1 MKTRLRTPIPSRL
14 NSQVTDKIALG
25 LRLGLG
31 SVFIA
36 GGWWKLSRAIDPL
49 RSEAFVDRYLASNG
63 YINSFFDQYLFAD
76 PGALLTPLAFLTIL
90 SAFEFAAGIAL
101 LAGAFV
107 RAISLT
113 FAFMLWTFVLALP
126 AVTAPGFEADAPSY
140 FSPALLVQIRDIGLS
155 GMCLVPFNLGS
166 GAWSADQRL
175 LGRGAPPTEVNWN
188 VLGLVV
194 RLSVAVV
201 FIVGGLFAG
210 YDHIKTFVAVPVL
223 LVAVGV
229 VIASGHLTRA
239 AAVAAFAIV
248 AWYCFGQLDPGMS
261 AWDYVNSVK
270 REVAYLVSIG
280 MLFFFGGGKAF
291 RPSGLIR
298 SPMRSI
304 LGHPQRA

>member
-1 MKTRLRTPIPSRL
+1 MRHPLRASVPSRL
-14 NSQVTDKIALG
+14 GPQAADKIALA

-31 SVFIA
+31 SVFVA

-49 RSEAFVDRYLASNG
+49 RSEAFVDRYMASNG

-90 SAFEFAAGIAL
+90 SAFEFAAGMAL

-126 AVTAPGFEADAPSY
+126 VVTAPGFETGGPSY

-155 GMCLVPFNLGS
+155 GMCFVLFGLGS
-166 GAWSADQRL
+166 GPWSVDQRIL
-175 LGRGAPPTEVNWN
+175 KRGAPPTELNWN
-188 VLGLVV
+188 TLGLVL

-210 YDHIKTFVAVPVL
+210 YDHIKSFVGIPVL
-223 LVAVGV
+223 LVGVGV
-229 VIASGHLTRA
+229 LFASGHFTRIVA
-239 AAVAAFAIV
+239 TAAFAIV
-248 AWYCFGQLDPGMS
+248 AWYCVAQLGS
-261 AWDYVNSVK
+261 GVAAWDYFNSVK
-270 REVAYLVSIG
+270 REVAYLAAIG
-280 MLFFFGGGKAF
+280 VLFFFRGGMAF
-291 RPSGLIR
+291 RPLTLIR
-298 SPMRSI
+298 TPAQSI
-304 LGHPQRA
+304 LGHVPQA

>member
-1 MKTRLRTPIPSRL
+1 MKHLLRSPAPSRL
-14 NSQVTDKIALG
+14 DSRAADKIALA

-31 SVFIA
+31 SVFVA
-36 GGWWKLSRAIDPL
+36 GGWWKLCRAIDPL

-63 YINSFFDQYLFAD
+63 YINAFFDQYLFAD

-126 AVTAPGFEADAPSY
+126 VVTAAGFETGAPSY

-155 GMCLVPFNLGS
+155 GMCFVLFSLGS
-166 GAWSADQRL
+166 GRWSVDQRIL
-175 LGRGAPPTEVNWN
+175 RRGAPPAELNWN
-188 VLGLVV
+188 TLGLVL

-210 YDHIKTFVAVPVL
+210 YDHIKSFVGVPVL
-223 LVAVGV
+223 LAGVGV
-229 VIASGHLTRA
+229 VLASGHLTRIA
-239 AAVAAFAIV
+239 AAAAFAIV
-248 AWYCFGQLDPGMS
+248 AWYCVGLMS
-261 AWDYVNSVK
+261 SGVAPWDYFNSVK
-270 REVAYLVSIG
+270 REVAFLAAIG
-280 MLFFFGGGKAF
+280 VLFVFQGGSAF
-291 RPSGLIR
+291 RPSALFR
-298 SPMRSI
+298 TPKRSI
-304 LGHPQRA
+304 LGQVHQA